1 MAKILE
7 QNIVIRFSKI
17 VKDSKKSD
25 ENVVDEELLASL
37 EQVVQEIVGDSVVVE
52 VIEE

>member
-7 QNIVIRFSKI
+7 QTVVIRFSKI
-17 VKDSKKSD
+17 VKDSTKSN
-25 ENVVDEELLASL
+25 EAVVDEDLLASL
-37 EQVVQEIVGDSVVVE
+37 EQVVQEIAGDAVVVE